1 VAVQD
6 QVKTLADLRRGA
18 EQKGT
23 MRGAISNLLPLAGVS
38 DFTRDHEQ
46 LAQALLAHGLVSEPP
61 ISPALRTDTIVT
73 LSVSGSSAV
82 ASSATVDVALP
93 SVLRRFDTD
102 NPFLQRLFAHEL
114 FGIVPDRSGEIFRRL
129 ETVGPEEMLISGLTV
144 RHGLAQGGVLL
155 VTTHWLRYIKRGVV
169 FTAIPDD
176 DFWPL
181 DGSLELHQPP
191 GESPLFRTPDGNQF
205 QIFPAI
211 PIVSRKQT
219 KSFFGIYKLA
229 ALAIHHF
236 SQEKEEAAL
245 EGMATSR
252 SSTSTSTS
260 TRSAGTASPQSSG
273 GDVADL
279 KDLVAMRDAGDL
291 TSAEFDAAKAR
302 LLGM

>member
-1 VAVQD
+1 MAVQD
-6 QVKTLADLRRGA
+6 QIRTLADLRRGA

-23 MRGAISNLLPLAGVS
+23 MRGAISNLLPLVGVS
-38 DFTRDHEQ
+38 DLARDHERV
-46 LAQALLAHGLVSEPP
+46 AQALVAHGLVSDPP
-61 ISPALRTDTIVT
+61 ISPALRKDTIVT

-82 ASSATVDVALP
+82 ASDVALP
-93 SVLRRFDTD
+93 AVLRRFDTD
-102 NPFLQRLFAHEL
+102 NHFLQRLFAHEL
-114 FGIVPDRSGEIFRRL
+114 FGVVPDRSGELFRKL

-191 GESPLFRTPDGNQF
+191 GDSPLFRTPDGNQF

-211 PIVSRKQT
+211 PLVSRKQT
-219 KSFFGIYKLA
+219 ESFFGIYKLA

-245 EGMATSR
+245 EGMAASR
-252 SSTSTSTS
+252 SSTSTSTT
-260 TRSAGTASPQSSG
+260 TRSARTASPQPSG
-273 GDVADL
+273 GVADL

-291 TSAEFDAAKAR
+291 TPAEFDAAKAR

>member
-6 QVKTLADLRRGA
+6 EIRTLADLRRGA
-18 EQKGT
+18 EQKGS
-23 MRGAISNLLPLAGVS
+23 MRGTISNLLLLVGASDLAG
-38 DFTRDHEQ
+38 DHERV
-46 LAQALLAHGLVSEPP
+46 AQALVSHGLVSDPP
-61 ISPALRTDTIVT
+61 ISPALRKDTLVT
-73 LSVSGSSAV
+73 LSVSGPSAV
-82 ASSATVDVALP
+82 APSATIDVALP
-93 SVLRRFDTD
+93 AVLRRFDTD

-114 FGIVPDRSGEIFRRL
+114 FGVVPDRSGELFRKL

-155 VTTHWLRYIKRGVV
+155 VTTHWLRYIKRGVL

-205 QIFPAI
+205 QIFPSI
-211 PIVSRKQT
+211 PLVSRKQT

-245 EGMATSR
+245 EGMAASR

-260 TRSAGTASPQSSG
+260 TRSARTASPQPSG
-273 GDVADL
+273 GVADL
-279 KDLVAMRDAGDL
+279 KELVAMRDAGDL
-291 TSAEFDAAKAR
+291 TPAEFDTAKAR

>member
-1 VAVQD
+1 
-6 QVKTLADLRRGA
+6 
-18 EQKGT
+18 
-23 MRGAISNLLPLAGVS
+23 MRGAISNLLPLVGVS
-38 DFTRDHEQ
+38 DLARDHERV
-46 LAQALLAHGLVSEPP
+46 AQALVAHGLVSDPP
-61 ISPALRTDTIVT
+61 ISPALRKDTIVT

-82 ASSATVDVALP
+82 ASDVALP
-93 SVLRRFDTD
+93 AVLRRFDTD
-102 NPFLQRLFAHEL
+102 NHFLQRLFAHEL
-114 FGIVPDRSGEIFRRL
+114 FGVVPDRSGELFRKL

-191 GESPLFRTPDGNQF
+191 GDSPLFRTPDGNQF

-211 PIVSRKQT
+211 PLVSRKQT

-245 EGMATSR
+245 EGMAASR
-252 SSTSTSTS
+252 SSTSTSTT
-260 TRSAGTASPQSSG
+260 TRSARTASPQPSG
-273 GDVADL
+273 GVADL

-291 TSAEFDAAKAR
+291 TPAEFDAAKAR

>member
-1 VAVQD
+1 MQD
-6 QVKTLADLRRGA
+6 EIRTLADLRRGA
-18 EQKGT
+18 EQKGA
-23 MRGAISNLLPLAGVS
+23 MRGTISNLLPLVGAS
-38 DFTRDHEQ
+38 D
-46 LAQALLAHGLVSEPP
+46 LAQAHEQVAQALVAHGLVSDPP
-61 ISPALRTDTIVT
+61 ISPALRKDTIVT
-73 LSVSGSSAV
+73 LSVSGSPAV
-82 ASSATVDVALP
+82 ASSANLNVALP
-93 SVLRRFDTD
+93 AVLRRFDTD
-102 NPFLQRLFAHEL
+102 NHFLRRLFAHEL
-114 FGIVPDRSGEIFRRL
+114 FGVVPDRSGELFRKL

-191 GESPLFRTPDGNQF
+191 GDSPLFRTPDGNQF

-211 PIVSRKQT
+211 PLVSRKQT

-245 EGMATSR
+245 EGMAASQ
-252 SSTSTSTS
+252 SSTGTSTTTRS
-260 TRSAGTASPQSSG
+260 TRTASPQPSG
-273 GDVADL
+273 GVADL

-291 TSAEFDAAKAR
+291 TPTEFDAAKAR
-302 LLGM
+302 LLGI

>member
-1 VAVQD
+1 VGVQD
-6 QVKTLADLRRGA
+6 EIRTLADLRRGA
-18 EQKGT
+18 EQKGS
-23 MRGAISNLLPLAGVS
+23 MRGTISNLLPLVGVS
-38 DFTRDHEQ
+38 DLARDHERV
-46 LAQALLAHGLVSEPP
+46 AQALVAHGLVSDPP
-61 ISPALRTDTIVT
+61 ISPALRKDTIVT
-73 LSVSGSSAV
+73 LSVSSSSVV
-82 ASSATVDVALP
+82 ASSATLDIARP
-93 SVLRRFDTD
+93 AVLRRFDTD
-102 NPFLQRLFAHEL
+102 NHFLQRLFAHEL
-114 FGIVPDRSGEIFRRL
+114 FGVVPDRSGELFRKL

-191 GESPLFRTPDGNQF
+191 GDSPLFRTPDGNQF

-236 SQEKEEAAL
+236 GQEKEEAAL
-245 EGMATSR
+245 EGMAASR
-252 SSTSTSTS
+252 SSTSTSTT
-260 TRSAGTASPQSSG
+260 TRSARTASPRPSG
-273 GDVADL
+273 GVADL

-291 TSAEFDAAKAR
+291 TPAEFDAAKAR

>member
-1 VAVQD
+1 MAVQD
-6 QVKTLADLRRGA
+6 QIRTLADLRRGA

-23 MRGAISNLLPLAGVS
+23 MRGAISNLLPLVGVS
-38 DFTRDHEQ
+38 DLARDHERV
-46 LAQALLAHGLVSEPP
+46 AQALVAHGLVSDPP
-61 ISPALRTDTIVT
+61 ISPALRKDTIVT

-82 ASSATVDVALP
+82 ASDVALP
-93 SVLRRFDTD
+93 AVLRRFDTD
-102 NPFLQRLFAHEL
+102 NHFLQRLFAHEL
-114 FGIVPDRSGEIFRRL
+114 FGVVPDRSGELFRKL

-191 GESPLFRTPDGNQF
+191 GDSPLFRTPDGNQF

-211 PIVSRKQT
+211 PLVSRKQT

-245 EGMATSR
+245 EGMAASR
-252 SSTSTSTS
+252 SSTSTSTT
-260 TRSAGTASPQSSG
+260 TRSARTASPQPSG
-273 GDVADL
+273 GVADL

-291 TSAEFDAAKAR
+291 TPAEFDAAKAR